1 MLNCQLTSKQVTAM
15 FEGFSD
21 TAKLRELSIGSNNL
35 SRVNMDTLATVINRL
50 KTVHMS
56 MTQLTGQQ
64 VACLLSQ
71 ASRQT
76 KLRILS
82 LSRRDVDNHVDQQ
95 IVQQAR
101 HNIGHLYFY

>member
-1 MLNCQLTSKQVTAM
+1 MKQL
-15 FEGFSD
+15 EY
-21 TAKLRELSIGSNNL
+21 
-35 SRVNMDTLATVINRL
+35 VNMIN
-50 KTVHMS
+50 
-56 MTQLTGQQ
+56 TQLTYEQ
-64 VACLLSQ
+64 VTCLLSQ

-101 HNIGHLYFY
+101 HNIEHLYFY